1 MITFYPQS
9 VKQKLIDI
17 AISFQIIYNKPI
29 IPFKAKG
36 YRIYKART
44 NMKEKL
50 YTIPLN
56 DAVNAQDECPFC
68 YIERNIEQ
76 DLLDFV
82 LGSGS
87 SYMEA
92 DIREMTD
99 KAGFCRMHFRK
110 MFDYGNT
117 LGNAWILKTHYKQM
131 IAEMHKQLSGFQPE
145 QTSLKKKFRKTAGSG
160 NAIGM
165 WVREKESSCY
175 ICKQYEETY
184 ARYLDTFFYLFAQ
197 DASFRDKIGHGKG
210 FCLPHFGHLCEAAD
224 SHLSDKEK
232 KQFYDMIIPLMEN
245 NMQRLAEDVAWMVE
259 KFDYRNKDADW
270 KNSRDAIQR
279 GMQKL
284 KGGYPADPVYK
295 MSK

>member
-1 MITFYPQS
+1 
-9 VKQKLIDI
+9 
-17 AISFQIIYNKPI
+17 
-29 IPFKAKG
+29 
-36 YRIYKART
+36 
-44 NMKEKL
+44 MKEKL

-68 YIERNIEQ
+68 YIERSIEQ
-76 DLLDFV
+76 ELLDFV

-92 DIREMTD
+92 DIREITD
-99 KAGFCRMHFRK
+99 KAGFCRMHFQK

-117 LGNAWILKTHYKQM
+117 LGNAWILKTHYQKMIGEMQKQF
-131 IAEMHKQLSGFQPE
+131 AGFRPGKS
-145 QTSLKKKFRKTAGSG
+145 SLKDKFRKNAESG

-165 WVREKESSCY
+165 WIQEKERSCY
-175 ICKQYEETY
+175 ICKQYEDTY
-184 ARYLDTFFYLFAQ
+184 ARYLDTFFYLFKQ
-197 DASFRDKIGHGKG
+197 DADFREKIKNSKG
-210 FCLPHFGHLCEAAD
+210 FCLPHFGSLCEAAD
-224 SHLSDKEK
+224 RQLSDKEK
-232 KQFYDMIIPLMEN
+232 EAFYAMLLPLMEQ

-270 KNSRDAIQR
+270 KNSKDAIQR

>member
-1 MITFYPQS
+1 
-9 VKQKLIDI
+9 
-17 AISFQIIYNKPI
+17 
-29 IPFKAKG
+29 
-36 YRIYKART
+36 
-44 NMKEKL
+44 MKEKL

-56 DAVNAQDECPFC
+56 DAINAQDECPFC
-68 YIERNIEQ
+68 FIERKIEQ

-99 KAGFCRMHFRK
+99 KAGFCRAHFQK

-117 LGNAWILKTHYKQM
+117 LGNAWILKTHYQK
-131 IAEMHKQLSGFQPE
+131 IIGEMQQTFAGFKPGK
-145 QTSLKKKFRKTAGSG
+145 TSLKDKFRKTAESG

-165 WVREKESSCY
+165 WVREKENSCY
-175 ICKQYEETY
+175 ICSQYEDTY
-184 ARYLDTFFYLFAQ
+184 ARYLDTFFYLWKQ
-197 DASFRDKIGHGKG
+197 DSSFVEKVKNSKG
-210 FCLPHFGHLCEAAD
+210 FCLHHFGDLCENAD
-224 SHLSDKEK
+224 KKLGDKEK
-232 KQFYDMIIPLMEN
+232 ESFYAVMLPLMEE
-245 NMQRLAEDVAWMVE
+245 NMKRLAGDVSWLVE

-270 KNSRDAIQR
+270 KNSKDAIQR

-284 KGGYPADPVYK
+284 KGGYPADPAYK

>member
-1 MITFYPQS
+1 
-9 VKQKLIDI
+9 
-17 AISFQIIYNKPI
+17 
-29 IPFKAKG
+29 
-36 YRIYKART
+36 
-44 NMKEKL
+44 MKEQL

-68 YIERNIEQ
+68 FIERSVEQ

-92 DIREMTD
+92 DIRDMTD
-99 KAGFCRMHFRK
+99 KAGFCRTHFQK

-117 LGNAWILKTHYKQM
+117 LGNAWILKTHYLRM
-131 IAEMHKQLSGFQPE
+131 IGEMHKEFAGFKPGK
-145 QTSLKKKFRKTAGSG
+145 TSLKDKFRKTAESG

-165 WVREKESSCY
+165 WVREKEASCY
-175 ICKQYEETY
+175 ICKQYKDTY
-184 ARYLDTFFYLFAQ
+184 ARYMDTFFYLYKQ
-197 DASFRDKIGHGKG
+197 DEAFREKIKNSKG
-210 FCLPHFGHLCEAAD
+210 FCLHHFGELCEAAD
-224 SHLSDKEK
+224 VKLSDKDKET
-232 KQFYDMIIPLMEN
+232 FYKMILPLMEE
-245 NMQRLAEDVAWMVE
+245 NMKRVAEDVAWMVE

-270 KNSRDAIQR
+270 KNSKDSIQR

-284 KGGYPADPVYK
+284 KGGYPADAPYK

>member
-1 MITFYPQS
+1 
-9 VKQKLIDI
+9 
-17 AISFQIIYNKPI
+17 
-29 IPFKAKG
+29 
-36 YRIYKART
+36 
-44 NMKEKL
+44 MKEKL

-82 LGSGS
+82 LGSAA
-87 SYMEA
+87 SYMES
-92 DIREMTD
+92 DIRETTD
-99 KAGFCRMHFRK
+99 KTGFCRNHFQK

-117 LGNAWILKTHYKQM
+117 LGNAWILKTHYQRMIGEMQKQF
-131 IAEMHKQLSGFQPE
+131 AGFHPGK
-145 QTSLKKKFRKTAGSG
+145 TSLKDKFRKTTENN

-165 WVREKESSCY
+165 WVREKENSCY

-184 ARYLDTFFYLFAQ
+184 ARYMDTFFYLFKQ
-197 DASFRDKIGHGKG
+197 DPAFREKIGNSKG

-224 SHLSDKEK
+224 QKLSDKERET
-232 KQFYDMIIPLMEN
+232 FYSMIMPLMES
-245 NMQRLAEDVAWMVE
+245 NMKRIAEDVAWMVE

-270 KNSRDAIQR
+270 KNSKDSIQR